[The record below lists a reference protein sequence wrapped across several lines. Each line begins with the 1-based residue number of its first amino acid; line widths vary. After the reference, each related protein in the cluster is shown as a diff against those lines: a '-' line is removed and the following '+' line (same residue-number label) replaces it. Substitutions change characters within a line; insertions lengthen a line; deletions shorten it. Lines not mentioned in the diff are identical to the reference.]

1 MARNSKLLAL
11 LLVPMLAACGAAVD
25 SESDVGTSESAV
37 KGENGKRLF
46 EKETFAG
53 NGRTCRTCHLSD
65 TGTMNPA
72 QIQALYS
79 KHPNDPLFASIDS
92 DDGQGTSFTRLLQT
106 ATVRIPITLP
116 SNVRIVDDPTARVVV
131 LNRGTPTVMNI
142 GLDPVLMVD
151 GREPDLE
158 TQAVSAVHTHY
169 QNQREPT
176 PAEASAIA
184 AFQRTLFNRPALQH
198 YAKCGTPPK
207 LPQGQTAS
215 EKRGRTFFDPTTPRG
230 LCAACHDGAML
241 NQTSASN
248 PFQPVGQRF
257 SSNFS
262 AEFNHAN
269 LPVHTYEFT
278 IDGGE
283 VITMVTSDPGRAAI
297 TGNPCTIIPNVCN
310 LLGPGT
316 ARAIFKI
323 PTLWGIK
330 ETAPYFHDNSV
341 ATLEGVLDH
350 YQAFFGLTAQAT
362 GNNVFLLSEQDK
374 ADIVAFLKLL

>member
-1 MARNSKLLAL
+1 MVRNSKLLSL
-11 LLVPMLAACGAAVD
+11 LFVPLLAACGAAPETDV
-25 SESDVGTSESAV
+25 VGTEQSSV
-37 KGENGKRLF
+37 KYDNGKRLF
-46 EKETFAG
+46 EEETFAG
-53 NGRTCRTCHLSD
+53 NGRTCTTCHLED

-72 QIQALYS
+72 QIQKLYAH
-79 KHPNDPLFASIDS
+79 HPNDPLFRPIDS
-92 DDGQGTSFTRLLQT
+92 DDGLGSSYTRLLQT
-106 ATVRIPITLP
+106 ATVRIPIPLP
-116 SNVRIVDDPTARVVV
+116 SNVRLVDDPTSRVVV

-158 TQAVSAVHTHY
+158 TQAVAAVHTHY

-176 PAEASAIA
+176 AGEASAIA
-184 AFQRTLFNRPALQH
+184 AFQRTLFNRPALRRF
-198 YAKCGTPPK
+198 AKFGTPPT
-207 LPQGQTAS
+207 LPAGKTAS
-215 EKRGRTFFDPTTPRG
+215 EKRGRTFFDPTSPRG
-230 LCAACHDGAML
+230 LCAACHSGPML
-241 NQTSASN
+241 NETSASN

-262 AEFNHAN
+262 AEFNHAGF
-269 LPVHTYEFT
+269 PVHTYEFT

-323 PTLWGIK
+323 PTLWGIE

-350 YQAFFGLTAQAT
+350 YQAFFALTAQGT
-362 GNNVFLLSEQDK
+362 GNDIFLLSEQDK
-374 ADIVAFLKLL
+374 ADVVAFLKLL